1 MDKPITW
8 MGGSRSKIKNFHIW
22 ARQQV
27 GFQLRKVQQ
36 GLSPSDWKP
45 MVSIGAGT
53 MEIRLHE
60 PHEHRVIYVAKFE
73 EAVYVLH
80 AFEKK
85 TRKTDKRDVEIARK
99 AYRAVLNLRRG
110 NKYED

>member
-8 MGGSRSKIKNFHIW
+8 MGGSRSKVKNFHVR
-22 ARQQV
+22 ARQQA
-27 GFQLRKVQQ
+27 GYQLRRVQQ
-36 GLSPSDWKP
+36 GLLPSDWKP
-45 MVSIGAGT
+45 MAGIGHGA

-60 PHEHRVIYVAKFE
+60 PHEHRVVTVAKFE

-85 TRKTDKRDVEIARK
+85 TRKTDKRNVEIAK
-99 AYRAVLNLRRG
+99 KVYREVLNLRRG
-110 NKYED
+110 KE

>member
-1 MDKPITW
+1 M
-8 MGGSRSKIKNFHIW
+8 
-22 ARQQV
+22 
-27 GFQLRKVQQ
+27 
-36 GLSPSDWKP
+36 PSDWKP
-45 MVSIGAGT
+45 MAGIGYGA

-73 EAVYVLH
+73 ETVYVLH

-99 AYRAVLNLRRG
+99 AYREVLNLRRG
-110 NKYED
+110 KG

>member
-8 MGGSRSKIKNFHIW
+8 MGGSRSRARNFDVR
-22 ARQQV
+22 ARQQA
-27 GFQLRKVQQ
+27 GYQLRRVQQ
-36 GLSPSDWKP
+36 GLLPSDWKP
-45 MVSIGAGT
+45 MGSIGPGV

-60 PHEHRVIYVAKFE
+60 PHEHRVIYVAKFG

-85 TRKTDKRDVEIARK
+85 TRKTDKQDVEIARK
-99 AYRAVLNLRRG
+99 AYREVLNLRR
-110 NKYED
+110 ER